1 MKKDIAIVLLAVALA
16 TYWWKFEGM
25 VSLARAFR
33 ATSRNLM
40 VADHD
45 IWLSA
50 CQHAAGGGSHE
61 RASKWCVWA
70 ASVTA
75 ESVDKSITDDDYMA
89 LGMEMALRGTPRGTA
104 RQKRAEKFPPPAPSK
119 LEAGAVSRTP

>member
-50 CQHAAGGGSHE
+50 YQHAAGGGSHE

-75 ESVDKSITDDDYMA
+75 KIVDKSITDDDYMA
-89 LGMEMALRGTPRGTA
+89 LSISMALVVPPRGPA
-104 RQKRAEKFPPPAPSK
+104 SHNPVEMIPPP
-119 LEAGAVSRTP
+119 